1 MAIRMR
7 IGKEENFD
15 ASKMVAGE
23 WAVSADKKYV
33 RMCFAPGIV
42 ARMAT
47 YEAFENDME
56 QIKGILSDCQ
66 TIQEAVERIQ
76 TEIGQTAEVIA
87 TNAEIS
93 QNAADTAIKKAEE
106 AAESANNALIGAN
119 TASNKA
125 DEAAASALS
134 AESYASAA
142 ESKANESVESATIA
156 TEKANAAA
164 ESETSALHAADTA
177 AQKAAELNQAV
188 ADASNSAL
196 AAESYAKGGTAS
208 RTGEDTDNARY
219 YKELSS
225 EEADRAKTEADRA
238 KTEADRA
245 ASIGNID
252 VAKEGRPGIVQPDG
266 TTTTVDEDGTI
277 HAIGSGGASSY
288 EELQGKPSING
299 TELSGNKTLAELG
312 IQPAGSYLESES
324 DPTVPDWAKQPT
336 KPTYTKSEVGLG
348 NVPNVTTND
357 QTPTYTES
365 SSLSK
370 LSSGEKLSVAFG
382 KISKAITDLI
392 SHIAD
397 SVKHITNAERTNWN
411 AAKTHA
417 DSAHAPSNA
426 QANVI
431 ETVKVNGTALIP
443 NSKAVDVTVPTKTS
457 HLTNDSG
464 YKTTDTWKA
473 NTADSEGYVAKGSG
487 QANKVWKTD
496 SNGVPGWRA
505 DANTTYSAM
514 TGATASAAGK
524 SGLVPAPAAG
534 ANEKFLRGD
543 GTWQNAPSAVTP
555 VNNLL
560 ATVAGSPLDAV
571 QGKVLDDKITNL
583 NSSLGDISNVGNTTY
598 NSVEKILQYYIDKGY
613 LPDLNNA
620 ALVPTMT
627 GESTPSG
634 NVIKNYELESSKAW
648 YVFNADYYAWS
659 VGSNANPNYVGYKF
673 TYPVRV
679 KSFFLKPEKTDGY
692 SPSLKNFKIQ
702 GSNDGN
708 NWNDLYTGIVNTNG
722 DVINDKIN
730 TDNNYLY
737 LRCYC
742 IDSYRSDSTSICELQ
757 FYGYYI

>member
-1 MAIRMR
+1 MAAKTIYATMQIRQ
-7 IGKEENFD
+7 GLEENLD
-15 ASKMVAGE
+15 ISKLKPGE
-23 WAVSADKKYV
+23 WALSTDSRYI
-33 RMCFAPGIV
+33 RICV
-42 ARMAT
+42 ANGVALRMAT
-47 YEAFENDME
+47 YEAFESDME
-56 QIKGILSDCQ
+56 LIKGILSDCQ

-134 AESYASAA
+134 AESYANAA

-277 HAIGSGGASSY
+277 HATGSGGASSY

-357 QTPTYTES
+357 QTPTFS
-365 SSLSK
+365 QASSLSE
-370 LSSGEKLSVAFG
+370 LISGEGLSVAFG
-382 KISKAITDLI
+382 KIAKAITELI

-397 SVKHITNAERTNWN
+397 SVKHITSTERTNWDL
-411 AAKTHA
+411 AKEHA
-417 DSAHAPSNA
+417 DSTHAPSDA

-431 ETVKVNGTALIP
+431 ETVKVNGTALTP
-443 NSKAVDVTVPTKTS
+443 SSKAVDVNVPTKTS
-457 HLTNDSG
+457 QLTNDSG
-464 YKTTDTWKA
+464 FKTTDTDTWKA
-473 NTADSEGYVAKGSG
+473 NTADSEGYVQKGSG

-505 DANTTYSAM
+505 DANTTYSNM

-534 ANEKFLRGD
+534 ENEKYLRGD
-543 GTWQNAPSAVTP
+543 GTYGTP
-555 VNNLL
+555 TAEVDTLTTL
-560 ATVAGSPLDAV
+560 EQATASTDVSKPVGAGVV
-571 QGKVLDDKITNL
+571 QEL
-583 NSSLGDISNVGNTTY
+583 NSSLAELFTYYESEQTVTGSVQNATKQINTLTL
-598 NSVEKILQYYIDKGY
+598 KDKGTY
-613 LPDLNNA
+613 LIGQLGFAMISSANR
-620 ALVPTMT
+620 ALALT
-627 GESTPSG
+627 
-634 NVIKNYELESSKAW
+634 
-648 YVFNADYYAWS
+648 FNDEKLFL
-659 VGSNANPNYVGYKF
+659 ANPQIVTIENATTF
-673 TYPVRV
+673 A
-679 KSFFLKPEKTDGY
+679 LIAD
-692 SPSLKNFKIQ
+692 
-702 GSNDGN
+702 
-708 NWNDLYTGIVNTNG
+708 TGITVNYYG
-722 DVINDKIN
+722 LG
-730 TDNNYLY
+730 LY
-737 LRCYC
+737 ALK
-742 IDSYRSDSTSICELQ
+742 LK
-757 FYGYYI
+757 

>member
-1 MAIRMR
+1 MAAKTIYATMQIRQ
-7 IGKEENFD
+7 GLEENLD
-15 ASKMVAGE
+15 ISKLKPGE
-23 WAVSADKKYV
+23 WALSTDSRYI
-33 RMCFAPGIV
+33 RICV
-42 ARMAT
+42 ANGVALRMAT
-47 YEAFENDME
+47 YEAFESDME
-56 QIKGILSDCQ
+56 LIKGILSDCQ

-177 AQKAAELNQAV
+177 TQKAAELNQAV
-188 ADASNSAL
+188 ADAGNSAL

-312 IQPAGSYLESES
+312 IQPAGSYLESET

-336 KPTYTKSEVGLG
+336 KPTYTKSEVGLS
-348 NVPNVTTND
+348 NVQNVTTND

-457 HLTNDSG
+457 QITNDSG

-534 ANEKFLRGD
+534 ENEKYLRGD
-543 GTWQNAPSAVTP
+543 GTYGTPTAEVDTLTTMEQVRAATDDSMAVG
-555 VNNLL
+555 
-560 ATVAGSPLDAV
+560 AGALKEID
-571 QGKVLDDKITNL
+571 
-583 NSSLGDISNVGNTTY
+583 SSL
-598 NSVEKILQYYIDKGY
+598 
-613 LPDLNNA
+613 
-620 ALVPTMT
+620 
-627 GESTPSG
+627 
-634 NVIKNYELESSKAW
+634 
-648 YVFNADYYAWS
+648 
-659 VGSNANPNYVGYKF
+659 
-673 TYPVRV
+673 
-679 KSFFLKPEKTDGY
+679 
-692 SPSLKNFKIQ
+692 
-702 GSNDGN
+702 
-708 NWNDLYTGIVNTNG
+708 
-722 DVINDKIN
+722 DKIN
-730 TDNNYLY
+730 TYVDDEGKLHFVDATGADTVLPFSGGWEEIKVVKLTSNLTIDIGRKPKELFVGWSATNVTTSEFNLFSYYNEDFTSYSFGSAGVTINDNGFTITCKYSGRPVFY
-737 LRCYC
+737 A
-742 IDSYRSDSTSICELQ
+742 YR
-757 FYGYYI
+757 

>member
-1 MAIRMR
+1 MAAKTIYATMQIRQ
-7 IGKEENFD
+7 GLEENLD
-15 ASKMVAGE
+15 ISKLKPGE
-23 WAVSADKKYV
+23 WALSTDSRYI
-33 RMCFAPGIV
+33 RICV
-42 ARMAT
+42 ANGVALRMAT
-47 YEAFENDME
+47 YEAFESDME
-56 QIKGILSDCQ
+56 LIKGILSDCQ

-177 AQKAAELNQAV
+177 TQKAAELNQAV
-188 ADASNSAL
+188 ADAGNSAL

-312 IQPAGSYLESES
+312 IQPAGSYLESET

-336 KPTYTKSEVGLG
+336 KPTYTKSEVGLS
-348 NVPNVTTND
+348 NVQNVTTND

-457 HLTNDSG
+457 QITNDSG

-534 ANEKFLRGD
+534 ENEKYLRGD
-543 GTWQNAPSAVTP
+543 GTYGTPTAEVDTLTTMEQVRAATDDSMAVG
-555 VNNLL
+555 
-560 ATVAGSPLDAV
+560 AGALKEIDSSLIANSNHFYFDYKN
-571 QGKVLDDKITNL
+571 GKYGFNTDSSRGADTFVPFSSVDKIELFNGEFVNTDIATINHNASLSGGKITSGAMTSGIWINNFNL
-583 NSSLGDISNVGNTTY
+583 SNKEDYVIVCEFT
-598 NSVEKILQYYIDKGY
+598 
-613 LPDLNNA
+613 
-620 ALVPTMT
+620 
-627 GESTPSG
+627 STPSQSQCG
-634 NVIKNYELESSKAW
+634 YCTNSASLPTIISDGSGRQQYISAYEKHFSLQLSNTYGFYAGFVGTLERVYLLKIK
-648 YVFNADYYAWS
+648 
-659 VGSNANPNYVGYKF
+659 
-673 TYPVRV
+673 
-679 KSFFLKPEKTDGY
+679 
-692 SPSLKNFKIQ
+692 
-702 GSNDGN
+702 
-708 NWNDLYTGIVNTNG
+708 
-722 DVINDKIN
+722 
-730 TDNNYLY
+730 
-737 LRCYC
+737 
-742 IDSYRSDSTSICELQ
+742 
-757 FYGYYI
+757 

>member
-1 MAIRMR
+1 MAAKTIYATMQIRQ
-7 IGKEENFD
+7 GLEENLD
-15 ASKMVAGE
+15 ISKLKPGE
-23 WAVSADKKYV
+23 WALSTDSRYI
-33 RMCFAPGIV
+33 RICV
-42 ARMAT
+42 ANGVALRMAT
-47 YEAFENDME
+47 YEAFESDME
-56 QIKGILSDCQ
+56 LIKGILSDCQ

-177 AQKAAELNQAV
+177 TQKAAELNQAV
-188 ADASNSAL
+188 ADAGNSAL

-312 IQPAGSYLESES
+312 IQPAGSYLESET

-336 KPTYTKSEVGLG
+336 KPTYTKSEVGLS
-348 NVPNVTTND
+348 NVQNVTTND

-457 HLTNDSG
+457 QITNDSG

-534 ANEKFLRGD
+534 ENEKYLRGD
-543 GTWQNAPSAVTP
+543 GTYGTPTAEVDTLTTMEQVRAATDDSMAVGAGALKEIDSSLTNVNVYVGEDDGKLHFVDSAG
-555 VNNLL
+555 
-560 ATVAGSPLDAV
+560 ADS
-571 QGKVLDDKITNL
+571 VLPFNTSGNYGTFTF
-583 NSSLGDISNVGNTTY
+583 NSSGNITVDFGTNPKEIVVLFGTKTASYNLFSCYNEDYPSMNKSN
-598 NSVEKILQYYIDKGY
+598 
-613 LPDLNNA
+613 NNFA
-620 ALVPTMT
+620 
-627 GESTPSG
+627 
-634 NVIKNYELESSKAW
+634 
-648 YVFNADYYAWS
+648 
-659 VGSNANPNYVGYKF
+659 
-673 TYPVRV
+673 
-679 KSFFLKPEKTDGY
+679 KTD
-692 SPSLKNFKIQ
+692 
-702 GSNDGN
+702 
-708 NWNDLYTGIVNTNG
+708 TGFTLNTNNSSAFAG
-722 DVINDKIN
+722 AKG
-730 TDNNYLY
+730 
-737 LRCYC
+737 
-742 IDSYRSDSTSICELQ
+742 Q
-757 FYGYYI
+757 YIWR